1 MSMFVVLGRAER
13 IDASSDDNNVGGD
26 TVSTLKP
33 GEEPCPASHRP
44 DALRSAR
51 AAPLLLA
58 AIAIGLLSACAPT
71 HDWVGPGD
79 GLGMRGADMS
89 ACHQE
94 AALRSDR
101 STWFHRQRLQRDAW
115 WARNASDRAMANAR
129 LHQLEMLS
137 ALDRQRAFDG
147 CMQARGYRLQALPP

>member
-1 MSMFVVLGRAER
+1 MFVVLGRAER
-13 IDASSDDNNVGGD
+13 IDASSGDNNVGGD

-33 GEEPCPASHRP
+33 GAMRRIR
-44 DALRSAR
+44 DA
-51 AAPLLLA
+51 PWLLPTLA
-58 AIAIGLLSACAPT
+58 ACLLVACAPT
-71 HDWVGPGD
+71 QDWVGPGD
-79 GLGMRGADMS
+79 RLGMRGADMS

-101 STWFHRQRLQRDAW
+101 SLWVHRQQLQRDAW
-115 WARNASDRAMANAR
+115 RARNASERAMANAR

-147 CMQARGYRLQALPP
+147 CMEARGYSLQKLAP